1 MSEKCSGNKVN
12 KDIKSCG
19 SNPAE
24 NCSDEYEFSRTEMIL
39 GKDSLLKL
47 KNSCVA
53 VFGAGGV
60 GGGVIEALAR
70 GGVGSIDVIDGDT
83 ISISNLNRQL
93 LATHATLGMNKVDA
107 AKERILIINPSASV
121 STYPMLYTP
130 ESAADFDLSKYDYI
144 VDAIDMVTAKLE
156 LIERANMCEIPI
168 ISSMG
173 TGNKLNPEMFEITDI
188 NKTSVCPL
196 ARVMRRE
203 LKKKGIQKLKV
214 LYSKEEPLK
223 PVAACNK
230 ESSQNPASYT
240 KQTPGSVSFVP
251 PVAGFMIGGEVIK
264 DLLKN
269 TVTKRTE

>member
-1 MSEKCSGNKVN
+1 MSEKCLNSNVN
-12 KDIKSCG
+12 TDINSF
-19 SNPAE
+19 N
-24 NCSDEYEFSRTEMIL
+24 DEYEFSRTEMIL
-39 GKDSLLKL
+39 GKDALLKL
-47 KNSCVA
+47 KSSCVA

-70 GGVGSIDVIDGDT
+70 GGVGSIDIIDGDT
-83 ISISNLNRQL
+83 VSISNLNRQL
-93 LATHATLGMNKVDA
+93 LATHTTLGMNKVDA
-107 AKERILIINPSASV
+107 AKDRILSINPSASV
-121 STYPMLYTP
+121 GTYPMLYTP

-156 LIERANMCEIPI
+156 LIERANKCGIPI

-173 TGNKLNPEMFEITDI
+173 TGNKLNPGMFEITDI

-203 LKKKGIQKLKV
+203 LKKRGIQKLKV

-223 PVAACNK
+223 PADQCNK
-230 ESSQNPASYT
+230 ENNSESKGHT

-264 DLLKN
+264 DLLRN
-269 TVTKRTE
+269 TVTVHTE